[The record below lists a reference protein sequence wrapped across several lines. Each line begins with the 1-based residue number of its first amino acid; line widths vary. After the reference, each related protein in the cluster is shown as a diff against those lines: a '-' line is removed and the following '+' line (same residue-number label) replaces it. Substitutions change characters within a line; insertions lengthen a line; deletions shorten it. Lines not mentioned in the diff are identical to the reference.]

1 MLYRLK
7 NGSLLTPIEGNSVSS
22 QPEPSQSSPN
32 TEQWTVR
39 RILEWTTAHLSK
51 HGSESPRLD
60 AEILLAHA
68 RRCKRIELYTRFEE
82 VLTDEERAEM
92 RALVQRRA
100 KAEPVAYLVGH
111 REFYGLPFRVTAD
124 VLIPRPDTETLVME
138 VLTLA
143 KSLPSPRILD
153 VGTGSGCIAVAI
165 AANLKSAK
173 LTAIE
178 LSEPAL
184 AIAKENAEANH
195 VADQITFLQGNGF
208 SPLPAGAEFD
218 FIVSNPP
225 YVAEGEL
232 DQLQPDVRL
241 HEPKGALVS
250 GADGLDL
257 IRTLIQEAPNFL
269 VPGGGLLMEIAPEQS
284 RAVESLLNTDG
295 RYENVRILKDL
306 AGLFRVAVAGL
317 RTDNL

>member
-1 MLYRLK
+1 M
-7 NGSLLTPIEGNSVSS
+7 SAVPQQS
-22 QPEPSQSSPN
+22 QESSSP
-32 TEQWTVR
+32 EQWTVR

-68 RRCKRIELYTRFEE
+68 RKCARIELYTKFNE
-82 VLTDEERAEM
+82 VLTDEQRSTM
-92 RALVQRRA
+92 RELVQRRA

-138 VLTLA
+138 LLSLA
-143 KSLPSPRILD
+143 KSVTSPRILD

-165 AANLKSAK
+165 ASNLKSAQV
-173 LTAIE
+173 TAID
-178 LSEPAL
+178 LSDAAL
-184 AIAKENAEANH
+184 EVAKSNAKANK
-195 VADQITFLQGNGF
+195 VADQITFLAGDGYG
-208 SPLPAGAEFD
+208 PLPPEAQFD

-241 HEPKGALVS
+241 HEPKLALVS
-250 GADGLDL
+250 GGDGLDL
-257 IRTLIQEAPNFL
+257 ARRLIQEAPEHL
-269 VPGGGLLMEIAPEQS
+269 VAGGGLLLEIAPEQ
-284 RAVESLLNTDG
+284 AKTVQDLMQADG
-295 RYENVRILKDL
+295 RYRNVRILKDL
-306 AGLFRVAVAGL
+306 SGLARVIAAEL
-317 RTDNL
+317 AK

>member
-1 MLYRLK
+1 MSQQDQ
-7 NGSLLTPIEGNSVSS
+7 NPQNSHD
-22 QPEPSQSSPN
+22 P
-32 TEQWTVR
+32 WTVR

-68 RRCKRIELYTRFEE
+68 RHCKRIELYTRFEE
-82 VLTDEERAEM
+82 VLTDEERTLM

-111 REFYGLPFRVTAD
+111 REFYGLPFRVTGD

-143 KSLPSPRILD
+143 KPVASPRILD

-165 AANLKSAK
+165 AANLKSANI
-173 LTAIE
+173 TAIE
-178 LSEPAL
+178 ISEPAL

-195 VADQITFLQGNGF
+195 AAEQITFLLGDGL

-241 HEPKGALVS
+241 HEPKHALVS
-250 GADGLDL
+250 GADGLAL
-257 IRTLIQEAPNFL
+257 IRDLIQEAPRYL
-269 VPGGGLLMEIAPEQS
+269 APGGGLLMEIAPEQS
-284 RAVESLLNTDG
+284 RPVEALLNSDG
-295 RYENVRILKDL
+295 RYENIRILKDL
-306 AGLFRVAVAGL
+306 AGHFRVAVAAL
-317 RTDNL
+317 RSDNS

>member
-1 MLYRLK
+1 MSAVPQQ
-7 NGSLLTPIEGNSVSS
+7 NQNPQNSL
-22 QPEPSQSSPN
+22 EP
-32 TEQWTVR
+32 WTVR

-68 RRCKRIELYTRFEE
+68 RNCKRIELYTRFEE
-82 VLTDEERAEM
+82 VLTEEQRAVM
-92 RALVQRRA
+92 RELVQRRA

-111 REFYGLPFRVTAD
+111 REFYGLPFRVTGD

-138 VLTLA
+138 LLTLA
-143 KSLPSPRILD
+143 KPVASPRILD

-165 AANLKSAK
+165 AANLKSANI
-173 LTAIE
+173 TAIE
-178 LSEPAL
+178 ISEPAF
-184 AIAKENAEANH
+184 AIAKENAEANN
-195 VADQITFLQGNGF
+195 VGDQIAFLLGGGF

-250 GADGLDL
+250 GADGLAL
-257 IRTLIQEAPNFL
+257 IRILVQEAPNYL
-269 VPGGGLLMEIAPEQS
+269 VPGGGLLLELAPEQS
-284 RAVESLLNTDG
+284 GAVEALMKSDG

-306 AGLFRVAVAGL
+306 AGLSRVAAAQL
-317 RTDNL
+317 RTGHS